1 VIKNN
6 SQEPDAVEVAE
17 FCRKNDLKV
26 RFIKEMDL
34 ETGSFSIVEG
44 GFGGDCAHCNR
55 LRLTSD
61 GKIKPCLFSDLGYSV
76 RELGAEKAIGLA
88 LQNKPKSGHSN
99 HTSKFYNIGG

>member
-1 VIKNN
+1 MIKES

-17 FCRKNDLKV
+17 FCRENNLKI

-34 ETGSFSIVEG
+34 ETGSFSVVQG
-44 GFGGDCAHCNR
+44 GSGGDCAHCNR

-76 RELGAEKAIGLA
+76 RELGAEKAIDLA

-99 HTSKFYNIGG
+99 HSGKFYNIGG